1 MAETQRPTP
10 VASSVYIVL
19 ISGDRWW
26 VDCDGATSGPFESE
40 QEAHAAAMARAT
52 TFGDPKRPAEIYAPG
67 PDGRFRLI
75 FSRAAQKAS

>member
-1 MAETQRPTP
+1 MSESVKPAP

-19 ISGDRWW
+19 FSGEHWW
-26 VDCDGATSGPFESE
+26 VDYDGATSGPFVSE
-40 QEAHAAAMARAT
+40 DEAQAAAMARAT

-75 FSRAAQKAS
+75 FSRAAQQAS